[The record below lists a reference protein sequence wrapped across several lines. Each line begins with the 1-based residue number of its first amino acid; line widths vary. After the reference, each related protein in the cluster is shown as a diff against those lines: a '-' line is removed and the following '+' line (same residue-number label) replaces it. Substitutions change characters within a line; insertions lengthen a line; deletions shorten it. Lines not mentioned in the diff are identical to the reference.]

1 MVDCIRVLKSFMV
14 SPAHPAFRRHEGFTS
29 DFYSLHYILFTEI
42 SLLGKHLIS
51 FFLNKFDSIAGCYVD
66 DQLFH

>member
-29 DFYSLHYILFTEI
+29 DFYSLHYILFTEF
-42 SLLGKHLIS
+42 SLLGKHSIS
-51 FFLNKFDSIAGCYVD
+51 FFS
-66 DQLFH
+66 